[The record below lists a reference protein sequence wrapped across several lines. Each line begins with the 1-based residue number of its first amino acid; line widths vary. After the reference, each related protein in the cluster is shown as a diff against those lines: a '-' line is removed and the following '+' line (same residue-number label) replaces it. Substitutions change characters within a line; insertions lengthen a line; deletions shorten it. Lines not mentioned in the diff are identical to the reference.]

1 MYLRVSVFPSP
12 TSPQSQDLDAKFVIL
27 CWRDYALA
35 KDLTFARE
43 VFEAVCAAL
52 DHLQSR
58 LPPISDKSEPVRPK
72 WMALNLDKSYS
83 VRTDGVLLKSDG
95 GHPDNTYDIWAEEGQ
110 LVYVNGLYLT
120 ALSVSANDESAIASS
135 WNELEAWY

>member
-1 MYLRVSVFPSP
+1 MCVSFFLSFPP
-12 TSPQSQDLDAKFVIL
+12 PLQDLDAKFVIL

-35 KDLTFARE
+35 KDLSFARHI
-43 VFEAVCAAL
+43 FEAVCAAL
-52 DHLQSR
+52 AHLQSK
-58 LPPISDKSEPVRPK
+58 LPSLSDSSEPAARPK
-72 WMALNLDKSYS
+72 SVALNLEESYS

-120 ALSVSANDESAIASS
+120 ALSVNGV
-135 WNELEAWY
+135 ELS